1 MYLRVYLI
9 DFVMDFDLIFF
20 EGLMKKFNKGKRL
33 SWLILFIVF
42 LITTVKPAFS
52 ETEKERDIIRLLEVS
67 GIRKQ
72 LTYMQ
77 DTLMNSMSMMISG
90 SFPKVPDGFWNEFNQ
105 LIDKKDMDD
114 LVHKIIPVYDKHMS
128 HETVKKLIDMFETP
142 FWEEWKEKMP
152 QISREAGLIGSEWG
166 KELSESPAFNKK
178 IDELVKKYE
187 LEKINKQK

>member
-1 MYLRVYLI
+1 MYLSVYLI

-20 EGLMKKFNKGKRL
+20 EGLMKKFDKRKRL
-33 SWLILFIVF
+33 SWLILIIVF
-42 LITTVKPAFS
+42 LITTVKPVFS

-90 SFPKVPDGFWNEFNQ
+90 SFPKIPDGFWKEFNQ
-105 LIDKKDMDD
+105 LIGKKEMDD
-114 LVHKIIPVYDKHMS
+114 LVQKIIPVYDKHMS
-128 HETVKKLIDMFETP
+128 HETVKKLIEMFETP